1 MKKILH
7 IWLLGCALALAGCGD
22 SEDYG
27 VDITGPEVSTGPGRV
42 YPISEVGFLS
52 DDGVPISALYGIQA
66 TAERLPVVILLH
78 DLGGAKEEWLSTTD
92 LFIELLERGY
102 AVVAIDMRGHGQ
114 TPLPDSRQVLLV
126 EDLEN
131 SFIDVL
137 ATLRWLL
144 EQSQVDNRIDLN
156 RIGVIGNGSGGNVAF
171 VSSGVFP
178 QQIKTSVSLSAGLWE
193 ASSLAPLVIG
203 NGIAPFGPR
212 SMLFLVGGRDALQG
226 GDIVLSYAEFARSL
240 AEATAEP
247 KSLRIFQNSSAHGID
262 LINEVP
268 EAKDLLFLWLENNL

>member
-7 IWLLGCALALAGCGD
+7 IWLFGCALVLAGCGN

-42 YPISEVGFLS
+42 YPISEVSFLS
-52 DDGVPISALYGIQA
+52 NDGVPISALYGVQA
-66 TAERLPVVILLH
+66 AAERLPVVILLH

-92 LFIELLERGY
+92 LFVELLARGY
-102 AVVAIDMRGHGQ
+102 AVVAIDMRGHGR
-114 TPLPDSRQVLLV
+114 TPLPERRQVLLV

-131 SFIDVL
+131 SFLDVH
-137 ATLRWLL
+137 ATLSWLL
-144 EQSQVDNRIDLN
+144 GQRAVNPNRIAL
-156 RIGVIGNGSGGNVAF
+156 IGTGSGGNVAY

-178 QQIKTSVSLSAGLWE
+178 QQIKTSISLSAGLWE
-193 ASSLAPLVIG
+193 ASSLSPLVIG
-203 NGIAPFGPR
+203 NGIEPFGPR
-212 SMLFLVGGRDALQG
+212 SMLFLVGGLDALQG
-226 GDIVLSYAEFARSL
+226 PDIVLSYADFARNL
-240 AEATAEP
+240 AAATAEP
-247 KSLRIFQNSSAHGID
+247 KSLRIFQNSSAHGVD